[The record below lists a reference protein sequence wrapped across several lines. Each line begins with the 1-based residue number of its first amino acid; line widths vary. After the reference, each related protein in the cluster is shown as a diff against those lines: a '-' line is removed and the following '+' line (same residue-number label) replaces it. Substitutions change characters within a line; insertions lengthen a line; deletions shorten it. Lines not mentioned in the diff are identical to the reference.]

1 MPIIGT
7 AGHVDHGKSTLVMA
21 LTGRDP
27 DRWKEEK
34 ERGLTID
41 LGFAWT
47 DIGGTEFGFVD
58 VPGHERFIKN
68 MLAGVVAVDINLL
81 VVAADSGWMP
91 QTEEHV
97 RVLDLLGGSTGIIAV
112 TRTDLVDQDTLDL
125 TMLEIA
131 EEVAGTGLESWPVVG
146 VSPVTGGGIEDL
158 RDTISSIAATTSPDV
173 EGMFR
178 MWVDRSF
185 VIHGSGVVVTGTV
198 QRGTL
203 TIDDSV
209 EIQPHGLVTR
219 VRGLHHHDAGVGAV
233 HAGQRAAINLAGVDI
248 AQVNRGTLLATPG
261 TSQATTRVL
270 VAPLHARGYDELPRR
285 GAFHVHSGTA
295 DRTTTIRSLSPM
307 VTSLTFTH
315 ALPAVVGDRVIIR
328 ESGRQAVVAG
338 GTVIDPDPTQ
348 DLTRNE
354 INALCAAVMGAS
366 DQGAAADALL
376 EARGSSTLEALARST
391 GGGIPST
398 PFVVGTT
405 ALSASFVESEAS
417 QAIEIVKD
425 YHHEHPRRDGIAK
438 AELVSRTGI
447 DVHVLDR
454 LVSYS
459 PDLVESHGVVRL
471 ASFSNELSDTDQASW
486 SAVRESLEESFDVA
500 RASDLPLDPDIMHS
514 LQRRGDL
521 VRIDADLVFTARQME
536 ELTSR
541 IGELS
546 DGFTVSEFRDH
557 FGMARRQAVP
567 LLEWFDKEGIT
578 RRQGNGRLVRNRNAP
593 GCPD

>member
-34 ERGLTID
+34 DRGLTID
-41 LGFAWT
+41 LGFAWA

-68 MLAGVVAVDINLL
+68 MLAGVVAVDITLL

-97 RVLDLLGGSTGIIAV
+97 RVLDLLGAATGVIAV

-125 TMLEIA
+125 AILEIA
-131 EEVAGTGLESWPVVG
+131 EEVAGTALESWPIVA
-146 VSPVTGGGIEDL
+146 VSAVTGSGIDEL
-158 RDTISSIAATTSPDV
+158 RDAISSIAATTASDV
-173 EGMFR
+173 DGPFR

-185 VIHGSGVVVTGTV
+185 VIHGSGVVVTGTA
-198 QRGTL
+198 QRGSL
-203 TIDDSV
+203 AIDESV

-219 VRGLHHHDAGVGAV
+219 VRGLHHHDAAAEAV

-248 AQVNRGTLLATPG
+248 TKVKRGTLLAAPG
-261 TSQATTRVL
+261 TSQASTRVL
-270 VAPLHARGYDELPRR
+270 VAPLHARGYDEMPTR

-295 DRTTTIRSLSPM
+295 DRTATIRSISPT
-307 VTSLTFTH
+307 VTSLVFTH

-338 GTVIDPDPTQ
+338 GTVIDPNPSGE
-348 DLTRNE
+348 LTRDE
-354 INALCAAVMGAS
+354 VNALCDAVMNAR
-366 DQGAAADALL
+366 DAAAIADALL
-376 EARGSSTLEALARST
+376 EARGSSTLDALARST
-391 GGGIPST
+391 GGGTPST
-398 PFVVGTT
+398 PFVVGST
-405 ALSASFVESEAS
+405 ALSVSFVERGAS
-417 QAIEIVKD
+417 HAIEIVKD
-425 YHHEHPRRDGIAK
+425 YHQNYPKREGIPN
-438 AELVSRTGI
+438 AELASRIGV
-447 DVHVLDR
+447 DVQVLAR
-454 LVSYS
+454 LVADSQELEGS
-459 PDLVESHGVVRL
+459 NGVVRL
-471 ASFSNELSDTDQASW
+471 ASFSIELSETDEAAW
-486 SAVRESLEESFDVA
+486 AAVRMDLEDSFDVA
-500 RASDLPLDPDIMHS
+500 RASDLPLDPDVMHS
-514 LQRRGDL
+514 LLRRGDL
-521 VRIDADLVFTARQME
+521 VRIDADLVFTAHQIG

-546 DGFTVSEFRDH
+546 DGFTVSEFKDH

-567 LLEWFDKEGIT
+567 LLEWFDKEGVT
-578 RRQGNGRLVRNRNAP
+578 KREGDGRLVRNR
-593 GCPD
+593 